1 MNHNA
6 ALDEYRRFG
15 LSNRVES
22 ATPHRL
28 IQMLME
34 GALQRIASA
43 KHQLKSGDI
52 PGKGQQISWAISMI
66 DGLRAS
72 LDKSGSGDHSIAQ
85 NLDDLYDYM
94 IRRLFEANLRD
105 ESEYLDEVT
114 GLLEQIKDAWDAIPQ
129 EIIQDHAQHQAAQS

>member
-15 LSNRVES
+15 LTNRVES

-34 GALQRIASA
+34 GALQKIGAA
-43 KHQLKSGDI
+43 KQQMQNGDI

-72 LDKSGSGDHSIAQ
+72 LDKSGEGDHTIAQ

-94 IRRLFEANLRD
+94 IRRLFEANLRN
-105 ESEYLDEVT
+105 ESSYLDEVT
-114 GLLEQIKDAWDAIPQ
+114 GLLDQIKDAWDAIPQ
-129 EIIQDHAQHQAAQS
+129 EIIQNHAKQHGTQG

>member
-15 LSNRVES
+15 LTNRVES

-28 IQMLME
+28 IQMLMD
-34 GALQRIASA
+34 GAIQKIASA
-43 KHQLKSGDI
+43 RQQLENGDI

-72 LDKSGSGDHSIAQ
+72 LDKSGSGDHTIAQ

-94 IRRLFEANLRD
+94 IRRLFEANLRN
-105 ESEYLDEVT
+105 ETEYLDEVT
-114 GLLEQIKDAWDAIPQ
+114 GLLEQIKGAWDAIPQ
-129 EIIQDHAQHQAAQS
+129 DIIQDHAQRQAAQN

>member
-15 LSNRVES
+15 LTNRVES

-34 GALQRIASA
+34 GALQKIAAA
-43 KHQLKSGDI
+43 KQQLANGDVS
-52 PGKGQQISWAISMI
+52 GKGQQIGWAISMI

-72 LDKSGSGDHSIAQ
+72 LDKSGDGDDSIAQ

-94 IRRLFEANLRD
+94 NRRLFEANLRN
-105 ESEYLDEVT
+105 EAEYLDEVT
-114 GLLEQIKDAWDAIPQ
+114 GLLEQIKEAWDAIP
-129 EIIQDHAQHQAAQS
+129 EDIIRDHAARHAAI